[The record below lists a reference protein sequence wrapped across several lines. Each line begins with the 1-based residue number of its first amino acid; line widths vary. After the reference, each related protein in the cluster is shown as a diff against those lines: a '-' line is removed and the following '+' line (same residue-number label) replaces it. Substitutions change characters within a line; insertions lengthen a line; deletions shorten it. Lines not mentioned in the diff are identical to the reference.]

1 MARDLRKIQISMD
14 FNKYSKHNNSNSIP
28 NSLRGYQC
36 SLSHPNKAGLTIGMG
51 VA

>member
-1 MARDLRKIQISMD
+1 MD

-36 SLSHPNKAGLTIGMG
+36 SLSPVPNKVGLTIGMG
-51 VA
+51 AA